1 MKCPKCGAVMMS
13 SVYGVREVGDQ
24 VRRTRKC
31 TACGHRYVTM
41 EKVMGP
47 VKSEGRKKDV

>member
-1 MKCPKCGAVMMS
+1 MMS

-31 TACGHRYVTM
+31 TACGHRYITM
-41 EKVMGP
+41 EKVTGAEQ
-47 VKSEGRKKDV
+47 SERRKKGQDEIS